1 MSQDRRDL
9 LYIVDLLDRVLD
21 DVRYGNFM
29 AVGRRLESS
38 TERLELILR
47 RLGREYVIRKIQSSA
62 FQEGFLRSIK
72 KIKGFLGKWKI

>member
-38 TERLELILR
+38 KERLEQILR
-47 RLGREYVIRKIQSSA
+47 RLGREDVIRKIQSNA

-72 KIKGFLGKWKI
+72 KIKGFLGRWKL